1 MYKFQLD
8 KLQIDKLFNWMT
20 LQQKQQPT
28 SYNKGKPHRQ
38 QIIKTMG
45 KASWQFHCS
54 RLLFLQ
60 KARSCFY
67 LFQSNFSFLPF
78 SFLPFSLTFLFLS
91 FSFLSIEHPFL
102 SHDCVLFMNTML
114 NLISQS
120 CWHTWQ
126 TALDELIAGFPK
138 IPHRSIQNYIR
149 CCY

>member
-38 QIIKTMG
+38 QIIKTTG

-67 LFQSNFSFLPF
+67 YSKV
-78 SFLPFSLTFLFLS
+78 TFLSL
-91 FSFLSIEHPFL
+91 PFL
-102 SHDCVLFMNTML
+102 SSFFPYLPFPFFFFSFNRAPFSVSWLCSFYEHNAKPHLTVLLTHLANCSRWA
-114 NLISQS
+114 N
-120 CWHTWQ
+120 CR
-126 TALDELIAGFPK
+126 FPENSPQIHPK
-138 IPHRSIQNYIR
+138 LY
-149 CCY
+149 